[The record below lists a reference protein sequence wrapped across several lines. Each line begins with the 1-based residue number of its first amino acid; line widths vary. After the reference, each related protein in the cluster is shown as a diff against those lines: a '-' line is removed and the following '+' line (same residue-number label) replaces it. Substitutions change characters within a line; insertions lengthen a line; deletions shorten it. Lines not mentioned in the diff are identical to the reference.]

1 MKSRA
6 LCAPT
11 ETPGGLPG
19 LDGAKR
25 ISVSRVRRFSL
36 PKTSRQSM
44 HRQILAHVRTA
55 LLLRFGGRSAS
66 SNEVTGPKLRQQGSV
81 PGSVHSWT
89 KEPLQEGLD
98 TPEYGTRAHLKD
110 PVIAFNLIFCWR
122 SGLWKTGPQ
131 TSTPDGQLD
140 QVG

>member
-25 ISVSRVRRFSL
+25 ISCRRLRRFSF
-36 PKTSRQSM
+36 PRKSRQSM

-89 KEPLQEGLD
+89 KEPRQKGLD
-98 TPEYGTRAHLKD
+98 TPEYGKSADLKA
-110 PVIAFNLIFCWR
+110 PVIAFNL
-122 SGLWKTGPQ
+122 T
-131 TSTPDGQLD
+131 
-140 QVG
+140 